1 MAHLDHDEPVVPTR
15 GIDAR
20 LHRVFPD
27 ETVANDSRGARVH
40 RLLDDEPV
48 RVRDVRD
55 LEITQDVAGFRELPK
70 DIEATREDERPSH
83 LDRIDVWSYGCG
95 ELDRPLRVGHV
106 ERQDEAV
113 GEPHRGPQKEN
124 GEKGSFP
131 RPDMAEPLSKPSGIR
146 RPPPSPRPTRPS
158 TGACRSA

>member
-1 MAHLDHDEPVVPTR
+1 MAHLDHDEHVLPTR

-48 RVRDVRD
+48 RVRDVHD

-95 ELDRPLRVGHV
+95 ELHRALRVSHV
-106 ERQDEAV
+106 ESHDEAV
-113 GEPHRGPQKEN
+113 VDPHRGPQEDN
-124 GEKGSFP
+124 GEKGSFG
-131 RPDMAEPLSKPSGIR
+131 SGAR
-146 RPPPSPRPTRPS
+146 RTLLVIQGGS
-158 TGACRSA
+158 